1 MKSSLVFGILLVSI
15 VTITA
20 KQYLLETEPE
30 PEPEPEN
37 IVPLGPYLEP
47 EKCNQNLYFITLFFI
62 IKELFK
68 SWG

>member
-1 MKSSLVFGILLVSI
+1 MHITVLRMKSSLVFGILLVSI
-15 VTITA
+15 VTITG

-47 EKCNQNLYFITLFFI
+47 EKCNQNLFR
-62 IKELFK
+62 
-68 SWG
+68 